1 MSNVIEV
8 ENLSKQYKLGV
19 LGINSIKDE
28 FGLLMKKLTG
38 RKSEILTLGE
48 DNDRSTVG
56 TSNYVWSIRDL
67 SFNVKEGEVL
77 GIVGKNG
84 AGKSTLLKMLSRVTA
99 PTTGSIRM
107 NGRVASLLEVGT
119 GFHKELTGR
128 ENIYLNGAILGMTKR
143 DINVKFDEIVEF
155 SGVSRYIDTP
165 VKRYSSGMYVRLAFA
180 VAAHLEPEILIVDEV
195 LAVGDQ
201 EFQDKCIGKMKDVS
215 GQGRTVLFVSHN
227 LAAVKS
233 LCSRGLLLKN
243 GRKVFEGSTL
253 DTLEKYMEKEDQI
266 AADGKISREIKEDLK
281 AIITHISIVDDKE
294 QINQEVFYQDEIIV
308 NLTIDSMIDDKVLLD
323 LNFNTKEGVSVV
335 YAVNSFDKQE
345 LQLTKGINHFKV
357 KLRNDFL
364 PGKYYVNVGVHDI
377 KGMTIDYLENVTNI
391 TVLNVAKVSENSYPF
406 NWVNAYTKTN
416 GIWLKTN

>member
-1 MSNVIEV
+1 MGNVIEV

-19 LGINSIKDE
+19 LGVKSIKDE
-28 FGLLMKKLTG
+28 LGLLLKKLSG
-38 RKSEILTLGE
+38 RGDEVLKLGE
-48 DNDRSTVG
+48 ENDRSTIG
-56 TSNYVWSIRDL
+56 SSNYVWSVKDL

-99 PTTGSIRM
+99 PTTGSIKM
-107 NGRVASLLEVGT
+107 KGRVASLLEVGT

-143 DINVKFDEIVEF
+143 DISAKFDEIVDF

-233 LCSRGLLLKN
+233 LCTRGMLLKN
-243 GRKVFEGSTL
+243 GKKVFEGSTL
-253 DTLEKYMEKEDQI
+253 DTLEKYMEKEDQVNP
-266 AADGKISREIKEDLK
+266 DGKINRTDAGDKK
-281 AIITHISIVDDKE
+281 ALITHISVVDDKE
-294 QINQEVFYQDEIIV
+294 QINQEVFYQEDIV
-308 NLTIDSMIDDKVLLD
+308 INLTVDSMIDDEVLLD
-323 LNFNTKEGVSVV
+323 LTFNTKEGVSVV
-335 YAVNSFDKQE
+335 YAVNQFDKQR
-345 LQLTKGINHFKV
+345 LKLSKGLNQFKV
-357 KLRNDFL
+357 KLKNDFL
-364 PGKYYVNVGVHDI
+364 PGKYYLTAGVHDI
-377 KGMTIDYLENVTNI
+377 KGMTIDYLENVTSI
-391 TVLNVAKVSENSYPF
+391 TALNVAKQSDNSYPF
-406 NWVNAYTKTN
+406 GWVNAYTKTN